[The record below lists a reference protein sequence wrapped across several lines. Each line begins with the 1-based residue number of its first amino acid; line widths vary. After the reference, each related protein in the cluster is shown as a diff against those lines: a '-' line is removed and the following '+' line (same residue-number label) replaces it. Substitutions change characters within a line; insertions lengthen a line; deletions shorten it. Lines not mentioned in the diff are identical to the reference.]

1 MTQRTMID
9 RGGTFT
15 DVVTIES
22 DGTVVTSK
30 VPSDRA
36 VVGELAKGDLT
47 FGTTVATNALLE
59 AKGHKVLLL
68 VTEGFEDLPWIG
80 DQSRPSLFDSD
91 EQWPFP
97 FDVDVRAVAGRIDAE
112 GREIEPVI
120 PIDVA
125 AFGAHSVAVV
135 LVNSHRNPTHE
146 RAYASLF
153 GNQRVVMGHAAS
165 PSVGY
170 LERIETALVDAA
182 VTPVLQ
188 QSMERDNIP
197 SNARA
202 IRSDGGLV
210 PARLLRA
217 PEAVLSG
224 PAGGILAVAAVARQ
238 AGFEAAV
245 GLDMGGTSTDICRVD
260 AGELPFREETSRVAG
275 VRIRRP
281 MFEIETIA
289 AGGGSILR
297 NDGLRLTV
305 GPDSA
310 GADPGPQCY
319 GRGGPPTL
327 TDAALAEG
335 LVDPLAFERPLQP
348 ELVALPGD
356 AAEFLGIAREAMAHA
371 VRKLALARGRD
382 VRDHA
387 LVAYGGAAGQHAAKV
402 AELLGIKHVI
412 FHPCAAVMCAY
423 GQSLAADEEHRSR
436 AIWRPLHEVLDQL
449 ANLFSELRDN
459 IALEGASHFSMAL
472 RILGTDHALELKT
485 GLEDSLDNIVQAFH
499 TEHQKRY
506 GFCVEEGLLEVV
518 NITCRVVG
526 ERAAVTAVES
536 DPWNIGTRI
545 VTGPSLIATEHTA
558 IDIPQGWQAR
568 LRNGLLELT
577 HVDTSREREV
587 RKRTPYGVELWANRF
602 AAVASEGGEV
612 LRRLARS
619 VNIRRRLDFSMG
631 VFDDRGRLV
640 ANAPHIPVHLGSMGS
655 TVRDLISSEKSLES
669 GQAWLTNDPQA
680 GGSHLPD
687 LTVISPVE
695 VSGTLFFIASRAHH
709 VDVGG
714 ITAGSMPPHSCTLEE
729 EGQVYRREL
738 LKDKRGIKNLD
749 SLVSSSRQ
757 PSTVKADLLAQIA
770 ANHHASRLLG
780 ELGDGDVLS
789 YWMSTLAD
797 VADESLD
804 DVFKSIRPGSAT
816 DVLDGVPLALNV
828 SLQDGRLRLD
838 FSGTGGPHLGNL
850 NAPTAV
856 VRAAVLY
863 VLRVLAGRDIPLNEG
878 TLRRVDLMIPA
889 PSILAPP
896 PTAAVVGGNVETSQ
910 RLVDLLMSA
919 FDMRSASQ
927 GTMNNLVLSGTG
939 FSLYETIGG
948 GLGARADLDGIDGR
962 QVHMTNTRATDPEVM
977 EARFP
982 LLLRH
987 FKLRPGSGGSGRF
1000 RGGHGLSREFEVCV
1014 PAQVTL
1020 LATRRSRG
1028 ASGQH
1033 GGGCGAPGQD
1043 FLWSNGEWRA
1053 WDGSETCLEPG
1064 QRVRIETPGGGGWG
1078 EPESDA

>member
-1 MTQRTMID
+1 M
-9 RGGTFT
+9 
-15 DVVTIES
+15 
-22 DGTVVTSK
+22 
-30 VPSDRA
+30 
-36 VVGELAKGDLT
+36 
-47 FGTTVATNALLE
+47 
-59 AKGHKVLLL
+59 
-68 VTEGFEDLPWIG
+68 
-80 DQSRPSLFDSD
+80 
-91 EQWPFP
+91 
-97 FDVDVRAVAGRIDAE
+97 
-112 GREIEPVI
+112 
-120 PIDVA
+120 
-125 AFGAHSVAVV
+125 
-135 LVNSHRNPTHE
+135 
-146 RAYASLF
+146 
-153 GNQRVVMGHAAS
+153 
-165 PSVGY
+165 
-170 LERIETALVDAA
+170 
-182 VTPVLQ
+182 
-188 QSMERDNIP
+188 
-197 SNARA
+197 
-202 IRSDGGLV
+202 
-210 PARLLRA
+210 
-217 PEAVLSG
+217 
-224 PAGGILAVAAVARQ
+224 
-238 AGFEAAV
+238 
-245 GLDMGGTSTDICRVD
+245 
-260 AGELPFREETSRVAG
+260 
-275 VRIRRP
+275 
-281 MFEIETIA
+281 
-289 AGGGSILR
+289 
-297 NDGLRLTV
+297 
-305 GPDSA
+305 
-310 GADPGPQCY
+310 
-319 GRGGPPTL
+319 
-327 TDAALAEG
+327 
-335 LVDPLAFERPLQP
+335 
-348 ELVALPGD
+348 
-356 AAEFLGIAREAMAHA
+356 
-371 VRKLALARGRD
+371 
-382 VRDHA
+382 
-387 LVAYGGAAGQHAAKV
+387 VAYGGAAGQHAAKV

-423 GQSLAADEEHRSR
+423 GQSLATDEEHRSQ
-436 AIWRPLHEVLDQL
+436 AIWRPLHEVIGEL
-449 ANLFSELRDN
+449 AHLFSELRDT
-459 IALEGASHFSMAL
+459 IALEGAPQHSMAL
-472 RILGTDHALELKT
+472 RILGTDHALELKIDL
-485 GLEDSLDNIVQAFH
+485 GDSFETIVQTFH
-499 TEHQKRY
+499 AEHQKRY
-506 GFCVEEGLLEVV
+506 GFCVEEGVLEVV

-526 ERAAVTAVES
+526 ERAAATMVEA
-536 DPWNIGTRI
+536 DPWNIGSR
-545 VTGPSLIATEHTA
+545 VVSGPSLIATEHTA
-558 IDIPQGWQAR
+558 IDVPKGWQAR
-568 LRNGLLELT
+568 RRKGLLELT
-577 HVDTSREREV
+577 HVETNGAREV

-631 VFDDRGRLV
+631 VFDDQGRLV

-655 TVRDLISSEKSLES
+655 TVRDLISNEKSLES

-714 ITAGSMPPHSCTLEE
+714 ITAGSMPPHSRNLEE

-738 LKDKRGIKNLD
+738 LKDKRGMKNLD

-780 ELGDGDVLS
+780 ELGDGVLLS

-804 DVFKSIRPGSAT
+804 EVFKSIRPGSAT
-816 DVLDGVPLALNV
+816 DVLDGVPLALEV
-828 SLQDGRLRLD
+828 SLQDGRLCLD
-838 FSGTGGPHLGNL
+838 FSGTGGPHSGNL

-919 FDMRSASQ
+919 FDMRAASQ
-927 GTMNNLVLSGTG
+927 GTMNNLVLSGSG

-948 GLGARADLDGIDGR
+948 GLGASSDLAGIDGR

-982 LLLRH
+982 LRLRH
-987 FKLRPGSGGSGRF
+987 FKLRSGSGGLGRR

-1020 LATRRSRG
+1020 LATRRGRG
-1028 ASGQH
+1028 PSGQH

-1043 FLWSNGEWRA
+1043 FLWIDGEWRA

-1064 QRVRIETPGGGGWG
+1064 QRVRIDTPGGGGWG
-1078 EPESDA
+1078 ESESDA